1 MNKEEVKQALF
12 DYNWQIREIA
22 RIKTSLKDYEFT
34 GVAASGIE
42 SVMPKGSGTS
52 DTIAGEVIRREAKN
66 IRLSRMEEQVK
77 YIQDRVHKISDPIY
91 ITIIECLLDGLTVSE
106 ISRHLRCMRQTVYN
120 KIDKIVEE
128 MMA

>member
-77 YIQDRVHKISDPIY
+77 YIQDRVHKIDDPIY

-120 KIDKIVEE
+120 KIDKIVEQ
-128 MMA
+128 MME

>member
-42 SVMPKGSGTS
+42 SIMPKGSGTS

-77 YIQDRVHKISDPIY
+77 YIQDRVHKVEDPIY

-120 KIDKIVEE
+120 KIDKIVEQ
-128 MMA
+128 MME